1 MGFALI
7 YGRPRISE
15 ARYGES
21 ARVSPH
27 DTEAGVWVAYRARA
41 KLDLGAYEEAL
52 DFYRR
57 AKDLDPNYATGRFNM
72 AAALV
77 ELRQLE

>member
-1 MGFALI
+1 MGGL
-7 YGRPRISE
+7 
-15 ARYGES
+15 ES
-21 ARVSPH
+21 ARRETATSVL
-27 DTEAGVWVAYRARA
+27 TIRKQVFVAYRAHA

-52 DFYRR
+52 DFYRQ